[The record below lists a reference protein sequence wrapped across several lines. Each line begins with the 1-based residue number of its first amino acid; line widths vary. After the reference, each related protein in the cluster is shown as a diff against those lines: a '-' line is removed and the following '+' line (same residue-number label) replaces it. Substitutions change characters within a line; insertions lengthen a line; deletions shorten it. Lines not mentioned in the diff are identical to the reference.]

1 MAISPMRASRCCS
14 KYVFSW
20 APMADADRG
29 LDAMVSVVG
38 AVWMLTTMAGA
49 WGNTEARFGRG
60 GVAFGGGN
68 HDN

>member
-38 AVWMLTTMAGA
+38 AVGMLTTMAVA
-49 WGNTEARFGRG
+49 WGNT
-60 GVAFGGGN
+60 
-68 HDN
+68 